1 MCVWVRAALAEPR
14 DETDKKKWNE
24 TDFITLDDTI
34 HVFYGSRRCPA
45 SLSQMT
51 IKLQNCM
58 KRLEVECDNYS
69 ERDCIKIPMDWLN
82 IL

>member
-1 MCVWVRAALAEPR
+1 MTQYMLE
-14 DETDKKKWNE
+14 
-24 TDFITLDDTI
+24 
-34 HVFYGSRRCPA
+34 RRRQA

-69 ERDCIKIPMDWLN
+69 ERDSLN
-82 IL
+82 SNGLAQHFVIIARLDDAGWR